1 MKKIKENLLKTYR
14 NFNFFND
21 FNYIILICFPLLI
34 YFGEKSFIAFD
45 EGYYALQG
53 KWVLDYNNW
62 ITPQWFDQVQF
73 DRTPFLPVLIAI
85 SYKLFG
91 ISYFSAHLPVFIS
104 SLVVLYFTYKIHEF
118 ILGVKF
124 RWLSPLIL
132 ITTSLWINY
141 THLATQDV
149 LLVALEIF
157 GIYFLLKSSEDSK
170 KYKVILSSIWIGLCF
185 FLKTYMVVIPIIAIC
200 PYIFIYQRNFLT
212 KNSFY
217 LGIILGFIPVVIW
230 GLLSFKIYGLDFFYG
245 INNKVLSLSKNNT
258 FSQPF
263 YYYLW
268 NLPVSFLPWT
278 PFCLNGLRIIMK
290 NYSSKKFYFLF
301 IYPLLLVF
309 LLSIFST
316 KIPYYSLQAFPF
328 LAISTSY
335 GLLEFSSNLNLKKKR
350 ILNKILFTILFI
362 IIGGFIYFLIKKNN
376 FEEETNFYI
385 FISLLSIIFLISPPL
400 LINIFSPRKLSL
412 FAFLIGPYLT
422 TLLVV
427 QTGLLS
433 NRSPAIKLAI
443 NNLYDAELIS
453 DNEIYV
459 ITPKDISGKEL
470 SEIIKINLYSKNKI
484 KRVNNPSEI
493 KSNQLLWITNND
505 VEKFENLKTKF
516 KSKKISEWVLKE
528 KF

>member
-1 MKKIKENLLKTYR
+1 MKKFKENFLITIKRLIFL
-14 NFNFFND
+14 NHFF
-21 FNYIILICFPLLI
+21 YIVLICFPLLI

-62 ITPQWFDQVQF
+62 ITPQWFEHVQF
-73 DRTPFLPVLIAI
+73 DRTPLLPVLIAI

-104 SLVVLYFTYKIHEF
+104 TLVVLYFTYKIHEF
-118 ILGVKF
+118 LIGYKL

-141 THLATQDV
+141 THLATQDI
-149 LLVALEIF
+149 LLVAIEIF
-157 GIYFLLKSSEDSK
+157 GIYFLIESSEDASSF
-170 KYKVILSSIWIGLCF
+170 KVILSSIWIGLSF
-185 FLKTYMVVIPIIAIC
+185 FLKTYMVVIPFIAIC
-200 PYIFIYQRNFLT
+200 PYILIHKRNLLT
-212 KNSFY
+212 KNYFY
-217 LGIILGFIPVVIW
+217 LGLILGFIPVIVWSI
-230 GLLSFKIYGLDFFYG
+230 LSFKIYGLDFFYG

-278 PFCLNGLRIIMK
+278 PFCFNGLRLIMK

-309 LLSIFST
+309 LLSLFST

-400 LINIFSPRKLSL
+400 LINIFSSRKLSL
-412 FAFLIGPYLT
+412 FSFLIGPYLT

-470 SEIIKINLYSKNKI
+470 SEIIKINLYSKSKI
-484 KRVNNPSEI
+484 KRGNNPSKI
-493 KSNQLLWITNND
+493 KSNQLIWITNND
-505 VEKFENLKTKF
+505 VKKFKNLTTKF
-516 KSKKISEWVLKE
+516 KSKKLSEWVLTE